1 MSRPDTTALEFNVGA
16 MTLLALGFFV
26 WLALFVGDSNPFG
39 GEYQVY
45 ADYEE
50 IQLLQQ
56 GDPIRKNGLII
67 GKVEGFRF
75 VGNRV
80 RVSLRI
86 QAKFRIRKDAT
97 VAVGNV
103 GLFGANYIKVTEP
116 ALEDDKENP
125 GYYKAGDII
134 AGETAPEFETL
145 LSEGTR
151 LLGDLRDTVRSL
163 TAILD
168 DDAFR
173 EDLKRTATEIRKA
186 SEAGRRTL
194 QRLETS
200 VGRLSRDAEST
211 LASARQAI
219 EGDRG
224 VTGALERL
232 NELMS
237 TVDAIANENRRH
249 LARTTSA
256 IKDIVEDIRDRAL
269 AARLTGAAEQMEKF
283 AGELAGFVGDLNK
296 NGHTADQI
304 RRITDRV
311 ADITDDVAA
320 VTSKTR
326 GALEDSDLKGDL
338 SQAFDDVHTIASRV
352 DEIGGKLGEV
362 RAEVVASLFYSDN
375 ADDFRPDLNATLRFG
390 TKGFLR
396 FGIED
401 IGGGRQPGGRDGD
414 EFNFQVGKSL
424 SSKDQL
430 RLGIVADE
438 FGIGYDRYLFGRAV
452 QVRLEAF
459 RPDDL
464 LFRYATRFR
473 LREDLFLSWR
483 HEDFGSP
490 RGHVSYFGVERRF

>member
-26 WLALFVGDSNPFG
+26 WLALFVGDTNPFG
-39 GEYQVY
+39 GEYQLY
-45 ADYEE
+45 ADFDE

-97 VAVGNV
+97 VAIGNV

-116 ALEDDKENP
+116 ALADDEENP
-125 GYYKAGDII
+125 GYYGAGDII

-168 DDAFR
+168 DDTFR

-186 SEAGRRTL
+186 SEAGARTL

-200 VGRLSRDAEST
+200 VGRLSRDAEAT
-211 LASARQAI
+211 LAAAREAI
-219 EGDRG
+219 EGKRG

-232 NELMS
+232 NELM
-237 TVDAIANENRRH
+237 TTIDEIANENRKH

-283 AGELAGFVGDLNK
+283 SGELADFVRDLNE

-304 RRITDRV
+304 REITDRV
-311 ADITDDVAA
+311 AAITDDVAA

-326 GALEDSDLKGDL
+326 DALEDSDLKGNL
-338 SQAFDDVHTIASRV
+338 SQAFDDVHTIADQV
-352 DEIGGKLGEV
+352 DSIGGKLSEV

-390 TKGFLR
+390 KVGFLR
-396 FGIED
+396 LGVED
-401 IGGGRQPGGRDGD
+401 IGGTKHPRGRGGDD
-414 EFNFQVGKSL
+414 LNLQVGREL
-424 SSKDQL
+424 GRNDQL
-430 RLGIVADE
+430 RLGIIADE
-438 FGIGYDRYLFGRAV
+438 FGIGYDRYLFGRAI

-473 LREDLFLSWR
+473 IREDLFLSYR
-483 HEDFGSP
+483 HEDFGST
-490 RGHVSYFGVERRF
+490 RGHINYVGIERRF